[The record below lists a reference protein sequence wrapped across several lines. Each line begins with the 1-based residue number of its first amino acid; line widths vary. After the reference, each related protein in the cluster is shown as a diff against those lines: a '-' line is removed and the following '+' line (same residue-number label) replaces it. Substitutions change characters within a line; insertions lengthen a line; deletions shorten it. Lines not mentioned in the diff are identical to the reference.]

1 MKAMENLNHLEEK
14 TGSFARVPLAHLPT
28 PIERLKRL
36 SAGFA
41 GIDLLI
47 KRDDATGLAFGG
59 NKARKLEFILADA
72 LAKNADTIIT
82 WAGVQSNWC
91 RQTAAAA
98 ARLGLRSIVVLFR
111 KPGVT
116 TEPDGNLLLDRI
128 FNARVEIVEA
138 TAETNMME
146 LSGVADI
153 IGALEEE
160 EQSAGR
166 VPYVASIGGSR
177 VEGSMTEPLGAL
189 GYVEAFAEI
198 FEQTALMG
206 RVPDA
211 VVHAT
216 GSGSTQAGLLVGAKI
231 LSPATKI
238 IGISVSEEE
247 ETMSR
252 YVREISEATL
262 DLLGADQRLE
272 EGDVIILPEYLQEG
286 YGVMTR
292 EVAEA
297 IDLVATTE
305 GILLDPVYTGKAMS
319 GLIDLLGKGTFP
331 SGSTVLFLH
340 SGGTPALFPY
350 RQDII
355 EHLER

>member
-1 MKAMENLNHLEEK
+1 MEKLNNLEEK
-14 TGSFARVPLAHLPT
+14 TGSFPRVPLAHLPT
-28 PIERLKRL
+28 PIEQMKRL
-36 SAGFA
+36 SAGLD

-47 KRDDATGLAFGG
+47 KRDDGTGLAFGG

-111 KPGVT
+111 KPGGS
-116 TEPDGNLLLDRI
+116 TEPDGNLLLDTI

-138 TAETNMME
+138 SAETKMME
-146 LSGVADI
+146 LSGVAGVID
-153 IGALEEE
+153 ALVEE
-160 EQSAGR
+160 EQNAGR

-189 GYVEAFAEI
+189 GYVEAFSEI
-198 FEQTALMG
+198 FLQTSAMG

-211 VVHAT
+211 IVLAT
-216 GSGSTQAGLLVGAKI
+216 GSGSTQAGLLVGAMI
-231 LSPATKI
+231 LSPETKI
-238 IGISVSEEE
+238 IGISVSEEKE
-247 ETMSR
+247 AMSR

-262 DLLGADQRLE
+262 DLLGVDQRLE
-272 EGDVIILPEYLQEG
+272 GDDVIVLPEHLQEG
-286 YGVMTR
+286 YGIMTR
-292 EVAEA
+292 EVADA

-319 GLIDLLGKGTFP
+319 GLIDLIGRGFFP
-331 SGSTVLFLH
+331 EGSTVLFLH

-350 RQDII
+350 RYDLIK
-355 EHLER
+355 HLDR